1 MLRKLREQGRLQTV
15 PFMAGNTAAMASRPH
30 PHPHPPGGE
39 EERWQGTGGPWCGQQ
54 GEGWAG
60 VQLASKRDGLGERG
74 REGLAGLQSLLRRHQ
89 QAHAVNHGLDQLHLA
104 FAEALLVG
112 EVIDTVVALAVLAVN
127 ATRLYPKPRCLRQTH
142 KYTHTH
148 TNTHTHHIHP
158 CAVLTCKRRA
168 SHHL

>member
-1 MLRKLREQGRLQTV
+1 
-15 PFMAGNTAAMASRPH
+15 
-30 PHPHPPGGE
+30 
-39 EERWQGTGGPWCGQQ
+39 
-54 GEGWAG
+54 
-60 VQLASKRDGLGERG
+60 
-74 REGLAGLQSLLRRHQ
+74 
-89 QAHAVNHGLDQLHLA
+89 
-104 FAEALLVG
+104 
-112 EVIDTVVALAVLAVN
+112 VLAVN